1 MTDLSPQR
9 GRGFGW
15 LLDDLVDRVSAI
27 QQAVVLSA
35 DGILTGCSTGM
46 EKDEAE
52 RMAAIAAGFQGL
64 ARSAARHF
72 AAGPVH
78 QTVVEMQSAFLF
90 VTAAASGACLAV
102 TADEHADIGTVA
114 YEMAMLVASFGESMA
129 TPSRPA
135 PTSSNVS

>member
-1 MTDLSPQR
+1 LTQPNAERS
-9 GRGFGW
+9 RGFDW
-15 LLDDLVDRVSAI
+15 LLDDLVDRVPAI

-35 DGILTGCSTGM
+35 DGILTGRSTGLKR
-46 EKDEAE
+46 EEAE
-52 RMAAIAAGFQGL
+52 RMAAIASGFQGL

-72 AAGPVH
+72 DAGPVH

-102 TADEHADIGTVA
+102 TADDHADIGTVA
-114 YEMAMLVASFGESMA
+114 YEMAMLVASFGESLA

-135 PTSSNVS
+135 QTSINAS